1 MKAASGTKCPPAK
14 VPLVMAALIATIF
27 SRLLQA
33 APAAQPSTF
42 LGFLPMI
49 LIFGIFYFL
58 LFLPMQ
64 RQKKA
69 QKQMLAGLQ
78 SGSIVQT
85 SGGIIGTI
93 VSIEGDTLVLR
104 IKPDNIKI
112 QVARSAVAALISEKS

>member
-1 MKAASGTKCPPAK
+1 MIFTFVLQGQGGTNT
-14 VPLVMAALIATIF
+14 L
-27 SRLLQA
+27 
-33 APAAQPSTF
+33 
-42 LGFLPMI
+42 LGFLPMV

-69 QKQMLAGLQ
+69 QRQMLATLQ
-78 SGSIVQT
+78 SGNVVQT

-93 VSIEGDTLVLR
+93 VSVAPDDDTLVLR

-112 QVARSAVAALISEKS
+112 QIARSAVSGVISEKN